1 MSCTSYRVERHQAPR
16 SLRAVGMSPLRPS
29 GQLDERPSLSGA
41 DPCPRSRP

>member
-16 SLRAVGMSPLRPS
+16 SLNAALMSSLRPE
-29 GQLDERPSLSGA
+29 GQQPERPSLLGD